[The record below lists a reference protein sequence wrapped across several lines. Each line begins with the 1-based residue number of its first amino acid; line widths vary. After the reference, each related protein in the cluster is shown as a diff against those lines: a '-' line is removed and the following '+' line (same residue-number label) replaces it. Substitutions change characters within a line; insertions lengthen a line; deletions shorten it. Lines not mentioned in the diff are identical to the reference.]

1 MESEMSFKVVNME
14 MKKCVLDLRDKSVA
28 EEVDFAY
35 LFGNGE
41 IGNGES
47 YVVEGLILDKYKN
60 KKLTKLFQLFRN
72 GEIDVR
78 YAYKVDIDYLCRFK
92 SENLMEQYC
101 GDNVKYNS
109 QEDDICKKC
118 EQMYE
123 LYKNKASLDDIY
135 NIFIDAI
142 RIEKYEEKIRI
153 YGPSKLY
160 EATTEAGAFR
170 SLMSKYIPYIYVNGF
185 LYIIQVDVYKLD
197 SFKV

>member
-1 MESEMSFKVVNME
+1 MSFKVVNME
-14 MKKCVLDLRDKSVA
+14 MKKCVLDLRDKSVT

-35 LFGNGE
+35 LSW
-41 IGNGES
+41 NGES

-92 SENLMEQYC
+92 SENLMEKYC

-135 NIFIDAI
+135 NIFIDTI
-142 RIEKYEEKIRI
+142 RIEKNDEKLKI
-153 YGPSKLY
+153 YGLSKMY
-160 EATTEAGAFR
+160 EATTEAGAFW

-197 SFKV
+197 SLIV

>member
-135 NIFIDAI
+135 NIFI
-142 RIEKYEEKIRI
+142 
-153 YGPSKLY
+153 S
-160 EATTEAGAFR
+160 
-170 SLMSKYIPYIYVNGF
+170 M
-185 LYIIQVDVYKLD
+185 Q
-197 SFKV
+197 